1 MMRTGRQVSRIAC
14 ALLMVA
20 LSCAAQEKQAGAQT
34 LSAEERR
41 IADYVDA
48 HFEDAVRLLEQT
60 VNVESATQNLEGVK
74 RVGRIFQSEFRALG
88 FNAKW
93 IEMPPQMGRAGHFF
107 AEHTGTRGRRLLLIG
122 HLDTVLE
129 GKRFVRDGQ
138 VARGSGTVDMK
149 GGDIVLLYALKA
161 LHSTGALRGSRIIV
175 IMTGDE
181 ENVGSPLEVSRRDL
195 LEAARRS
202 DVALGF
208 EAGIENTATVA
219 RRGSSDWRLQVT
231 AATGHSSGIFSE
243 GVGSGAI
250 FEAAR
255 ILNAFHEQ
263 LRGEQY
269 LTFNPS
275 VIAGGT
281 DVTFDNR
288 DDHGAATGKTN
299 VIARTVVVRGD
310 LRFISEK
317 QRDAA
322 KARMTDIV
330 SRSLPQTKSEI
341 TFEDNYPAMSPTPE
355 NYALLKTLDQAS
367 RDLGLGSVEAFDP
380 GGRGAGDI
388 SFVAPFI
395 SGLDGLGARGGGSHA
410 ADEFA
415 ELDTLSIQIKR
426 AALLIY
432 RLTRQ

>member
-1 MMRTGRQVSRIAC
+1 
-14 ALLMVA
+14 
-20 LSCAAQEKQAGAQT
+20 
-34 LSAEERR
+34 
-41 IADYVDA
+41 
-48 HFEDAVRLLEQT
+48 
-60 VNVESATQNLEGVK
+60 
-74 RVGRIFQSEFRALG
+74 
-88 FNAKW
+88 
-93 IEMPPQMGRAGHFF
+93 
-107 AEHTGTRGRRLLLIG
+107 
-122 HLDTVLE
+122 
-129 GKRFVRDGQ
+129 
-138 VARGSGTVDMK
+138 
-149 GGDIVLLYALKA
+149 
-161 LHSTGALRGSRIIV
+161 
-175 IMTGDE
+175 
-181 ENVGSPLEVSRRDL
+181 
-195 LEAARRS
+195 
-202 DVALGF
+202 
-208 EAGIENTATVA
+208 
-219 RRGSSDWRLQVT
+219 
-231 AATGHSSGIFSE
+231 
-243 GVGSGAI
+243 
-250 FEAAR
+250 
-255 ILNAFHEQ
+255 
-263 LRGEQY
+263 
-269 LTFNPS
+269 

-322 KARMTDIV
+322 KARMMEIV

>member
-1 MMRTGRQVSRIAC
+1 MMRTGRQVARIAC

-74 RVGRIFQSEFRALG
+74 RVGRIFQSEFRARG

-181 ENVGSPLEVSRRDL
+181 ENVGSPLEVSRPAQGCRARVRGRNREYGDRRATRLKRLAFTGDGGDGPFERYLFGGRRERRDL
-195 LEAARRS
+195 
-202 DVALGF
+202 
-208 EAGIENTATVA
+208 
-219 RRGSSDWRLQVT
+219 
-231 AATGHSSGIFSE
+231 
-243 GVGSGAI
+243 
-250 FEAAR
+250 
-255 ILNAFHEQ
+255 
-263 LRGEQY
+263 
-269 LTFNPS
+269 
-275 VIAGGT
+275 
-281 DVTFDNR
+281 
-288 DDHGAATGKTN
+288 
-299 VIARTVVVRGD
+299 
-310 LRFISEK
+310 
-317 QRDAA
+317 
-322 KARMTDIV
+322 
-330 SRSLPQTKSEI
+330 
-341 TFEDNYPAMSPTPE
+341 
-355 NYALLKTLDQAS
+355 
-367 RDLGLGSVEAFDP
+367 
-380 GGRGAGDI
+380 
-388 SFVAPFI
+388 
-395 SGLDGLGARGGGSHA
+395 
-410 ADEFA
+410 
-415 ELDTLSIQIKR
+415 
-426 AALLIY
+426 
-432 RLTRQ
+432 